1 LARDLTG
8 KPVSTFPDRAR
19 ARDLAHINAWIF
31 DLDNT
36 LYPASANL
44 FAQIDKRMKAF
55 IANALNMTPEDAFV
69 LQKQYYHKHGTTLRG
84 LMINHDVDPNAFLDY
99 VHDIDHSV
107 LSADA
112 KLDQALRV
120 LPGRKFIYTNGSA
133 YHARSVMERLGVAHH
148 FASVYDIH
156 ASNYI
161 PKPDPAPYVE
171 MVTKHTIDPSRAVMF
186 EDSHH
191 NLKPAAD
198 MGMTTVWVRHAESR
212 VAPDDDLSHC
222 HYTTEDLVGWL
233 AGKR

>member
-1 LARDLTG
+1 L
-8 KPVSTFPDRAR
+8 
-19 ARDLAHINAWIF
+19 ARDLAHIDAWIF

-44 FAQIDKRMKAF
+44 FAQIDVRMKTF
-55 IANALNMTPEDAFV
+55 IARALNMTVDDAFV
-69 LQKQYYHKHGTTLRG
+69 LQKQYFYKHGTTLRG
-84 LMINHDVDPNAFLDY
+84 LMLDHAIDPNTFLDY

-107 LSADA
+107 LAADP
-112 KLDQALRV
+112 KLDAALTA
-120 LPGRKFIYTNGSA
+120 LPGRKFIYTNGSV

-148 FASVYDIH
+148 FAGIYDIH

-161 PKPDPAPYVE
+161 PKPDPSPYVE
-171 MVTKHTIDPSRAVMF
+171 MVTKHGIEPKRAVMF
-186 EDSHH
+186 EDSHR

-222 HYTTEDLVGWL
+222 HYVTEDLVEWL